1 MKKKLQAVIFTII
14 QLSMGGIV
22 GFFSGLHFATFL
34 DLSNSENLTILAL
47 AFTFNLY
54 IAMTLHIYIHELGHL
69 LFGLLTGYKFVSIRF
84 FNLMFKKENG
94 KIRVKKFSL
103 AGTGGQ
109 CLLAPPDYNN
119 GKFPAVL
126 YNLGGS
132 LLNMIMALLGL
143 IVFFIH
149 INPWLDNFL
158 IHFIVWGIGSAL
170 LNGIPLQTPQIAN
183 DGANIVSI
191 CSDKEA
197 KKAFYLQMKINELQS
212 NNIRLKDMPNDYFTM
227 SCDNLNDQLICAIEI
242 IKAERYLDMHDF
254 TTAYDMVM
262 HLYEN
267 KNKLMGVH
275 QQLIINDLLYLTLYF
290 QDKKMFQTIMTK
302 KYKKSRRIMK
312 GSPAYLRTE
321 FAYALSQG
329 QDSSK
334 IMKQF
339 QKISKKYPYSSEIE
353 SELELIEIICHKSMA

>member
-1 MKKKLQAVIFTII
+1 
-14 QLSMGGIV
+14 
-22 GFFSGLHFATFL
+22 
-34 DLSNSENLTILAL
+34 
-47 AFTFNLY
+47 
-54 IAMTLHIYIHELGHL
+54 MTLHIYIHEIGHL
-69 LFGLLTGYKFVSIRF
+69 IFGLLTGYKFVSIRF

-94 KIRVKKFSL
+94 KIRIKKFNL

-109 CLLAPPDYNN
+109 CLLAPPDYNEDN
-119 GKFPAVL
+119 FPAIL

-132 LLNMIMALLGL
+132 LSNLITALLGL
-143 IVFFIH
+143 FVFFIH

-227 SCDNLNDQLICAIEI
+227 SCDNLDDQLISTIEI
-242 IKAERYLDMHDF
+242 IKAERYLDLHDF
-254 TTAYDMVM
+254 DTAYEMIK

-275 QQLIINDLLYLTLYF
+275 QQLIINDLLYLALYF
-290 QDKKMFQTIMTK
+290 QNEEMIQTIMTK
-302 KYKKSRRIMK
+302 KYKKSRKIMK
-312 GSPAYLRTE
+312 GSPSFLRTE
-321 FAYALSQG
+321 YAYALSQSL
-329 QDSSK
+329 DTDK

-339 QKISKKYPYSSEIE
+339 HKISKKYPYSSEIE
-353 SELELIEIICHKSMA
+353 SELELIEIFCHKSMA